1 METGGNYQKVRE
13 LKKKKKK
20 KYTFVLFQGTFK
32 DLRLNCIRGTDNKF
46 EVKI

>member
-20 KYTFVLFQGTFK
+20 KSILLFCF
-32 DLRLNCIRGTDNKF
+32 RGLLKT
-46 EVKI
+46 